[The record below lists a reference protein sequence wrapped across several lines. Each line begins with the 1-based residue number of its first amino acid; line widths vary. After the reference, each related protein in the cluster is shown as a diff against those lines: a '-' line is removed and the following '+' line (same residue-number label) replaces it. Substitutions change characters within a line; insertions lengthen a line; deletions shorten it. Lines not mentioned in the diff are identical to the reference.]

1 MKIAEG
7 LEMLP
12 LTLGM
17 GGNTMVINP
26 TVVYDANA
34 CVLIDTGM
42 PGCYETILNQI
53 KEAGIPTSNLHSVI
67 LTHQDIDHV
76 GSLPQFLAEASQPL
90 NVFAH
95 ADDKASIDGDT
106 PILKL
111 PHEMRGAILQA
122 LPEKQREEFE
132 KAFSPETGAN
142 VTRVVTDGEVL
153 PFGGGLQVIHTPG
166 HTPGHICLYHEA
178 SQTLIAGD
186 AMIVANGELQ
196 GPRAQVTPDMDAALR
211 SLKKLAAFPIETVIC
226 YHGGIYKGDVKKRL
240 EEIAASVQ

>member
-17 GGNTMVINP
+17 AGNEMVINP
-26 TVVYDANA
+26 MVVYDANA
-34 CVLIDTGM
+34 SVLVDTGM

-53 KEAGIPTSNLHSVI
+53 KEAGISTSNLHAVI

-76 GSLPQFLAEASQPL
+76 GSLPQFLADASQPL
-90 NVFAH
+90 DVYAH
-95 ADDKASIDGDT
+95 ADDKAVIDGAA
-106 PILKL
+106 PFLKL
-111 PHEMRGAILQA
+111 PPEMRSAILHA
-122 LPEKQREEFE
+122 LPEKQREDFE
-132 KAFSPETGAN
+132 QAFSQTSGAN
-142 VTRVVTDGEVL
+142 VTHTVMDGGVL
-153 PFGGGLQVIHTPG
+153 PFGGGLRVIHTPG

-178 SQTLIAGD
+178 SKTLIAGD
-186 AMIVANGELQ
+186 AMVVHDGELL
-196 GPRAQVTPDMDAALR
+196 GPRAQATPDMDTALR

-240 EEIAASVQ
+240 EEITASVQ

>member
-1 MKIAEG
+1 MKIEEG

-76 GSLPQFLAEASQPL
+76 GSLPHFLAEASQPL

-178 SQTLIAGD
+178 SQTLIGGD